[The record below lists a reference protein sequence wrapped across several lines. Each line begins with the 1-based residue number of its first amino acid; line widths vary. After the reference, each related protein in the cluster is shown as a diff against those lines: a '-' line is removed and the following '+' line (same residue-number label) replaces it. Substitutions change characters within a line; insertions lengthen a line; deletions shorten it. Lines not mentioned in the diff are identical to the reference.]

1 MAEKKNNFEE
11 ELQQLQQIV
20 SSLENGQVSL
30 DEALT
35 QFQAGVKISKDLK
48 QQLTAA
54 ESTVAKLIDADG
66 HENPLDPTDASAPK
80 E

>member
-35 QFQAGVKISKDLK
+35 QFQAGVRISKDLK

-66 HENPLDPTDASAPK
+66 HEEPLDPTDASAPK

>member
-66 HENPLDPTDASAPK
+66 HEEPLDPTDASAPK

>member
-35 QFQAGVKISKDLK
+35 QSQAGVKISKDLK

-66 HENPLDPTDASAPK
+66 HEKPLDPTDASAPK

>member
-35 QFQAGVKISKDLK
+35 
-48 QQLTAA
+48 
-54 ESTVAKLIDADG
+54 
-66 HENPLDPTDASAPK
+66 
-80 E
+80 

>member
-54 ESTVAKLIDADG
+54 ESTVAKRIDADG
-66 HENPLDPTDASAPK
+66 HEKPLDPTDASAPK